1 MVAKMQ
7 GGQSDLVQVIRR
19 VGRKA
24 QSVTTVGQ
32 LSLIVKKIKHQR
44 EYASGSIDV
53 LSDDPVLYLG
63 IPFPCP
69 RLCE

>member
-1 MVAKMQ
+1 MVAKMR

-32 LSLIVKKIKHQR
+32 LSVIVKKIKRQKMCVR
-44 EYASGSIDV
+44 FRIN
-53 LSDDPVLYLG
+53 
-63 IPFPCP
+63 
-69 RLCE
+69 